1 MEYLLVQ
8 KYMQNALSHKGLLFL
23 WTFSLSPNRA
33 MLLSGRLVLQ
43 PPFLWR
49 CPGKCWFFFTP
60 FWMQSDWVFFSYS
73 KIDKI
78 PYKDYTIDSIFF
90 IPVIF
95 RKMFSINLSGKYK
108 KYMDWILI
116 FMISFIISCKLYYK
130 TLLLSCLKILV
141 LVFFFKSLNCY
152 KIKLMSISV
161 CSAKKNTTPMQSENN
176 HFIFET
182 VGNKSQNSQ
191 SAFVSNPHDRWF
203 GEIQWIDNIFPKRRS
218 TITIFQINI
227 VSSFDDKMIMKH
239 SYLLWAF
246 CLDLNFANCAISH
259 SIKYTKLR
267 RKIME
272 YL

>member
-1 MEYLLVQ
+1 MWGGIFVGAEIYAKRTQPQRPTISLDIFAQ
-8 KYMQNALSHKGLLFL
+8 SEQSNATLREACLTASV
-23 WTFSLSPNRA
+23 SLTLPRK
-33 MLLSGRLVLQ
+33 VLI
-43 PPFLWR
+43 
-49 CPGKCWFFFTP
+49 FFTP

-152 KIKLMSISV
+152 KIKLMSI
-161 CSAKKNTTPMQSENN
+161 M
-176 HFIFET
+176 
-182 VGNKSQNSQ
+182 
-191 SAFVSNPHDRWF
+191 
-203 GEIQWIDNIFPKRRS
+203 
-218 TITIFQINI
+218 
-227 VSSFDDKMIMKH
+227 
-239 SYLLWAF
+239 
-246 CLDLNFANCAISH
+246 CLQC
-259 SIKYTKLR
+259 
-267 RKIME
+267 
-272 YL
+272 